1 MLIVEDKGVGMSETP
16 QLNQTMGLSGM
27 RERAMLLNG
36 SFEIEFAPNDGTTIF
51 VRIPIGSDTAKP
63 GNDDE

>member
-1 MLIVEDKGVGMSETP
+1 
-16 QLNQTMGLSGM
+16 MGLSGM

-51 VRIPIGSDTAKP
+51 VRIPINSDTAKP